1 MNNSKLT
8 ATVNGAAGE
17 AIDIGGGKIGA
28 GLLLAGG
35 ASRKERLRALRS
47 LLESLAAGRSADEL
61 EIRAF
66 GRQTILKMLPDIPNV
81 KADVETDNAPL
92 DAMGFFAPEME
103 RRQGL
108 FARAGVGSLD
118 EYGEKTG
125 EKLPVVVLVVE
136 AVCSADDMPLVE
148 GMRPALVSAR
158 DVGIHVVFASKGGD
172 EGESMAER
180 LVDAL
185 APMRVVRLGGGK
197 ASVEQSGTEKGLT
210 GDYGYVVCRV
220 MPKGNESARVFAL
233 AKGYSKVGFSWVSS
247 VKHCTWF
254 NSRSEAEYAM
264 QAATP
269 ISTSRAKATTKM
281 FVSEVCLRT

>member
-35 ASRKERLRALRS
+35 ALRKERLRALRS

-66 GRQTILKMLPDIPNV
+66 GRQTILKMLPNIPNV
-81 KADVETDNAPL
+81 KAEVETDNAPME
-92 DAMGFFAPEME
+92 AMGFFAPEME

-108 FARAGVGSLD
+108 FARAGVGSLGD
-118 EYGEKTG
+118 YGEKTG
-125 EKLPVVVLVVE
+125 EKLPVIVLVIE
-136 AVCSADDMPLVE
+136 AVCSADDIHLVE

-158 DVGIHVVFASKGGD
+158 DVGIYAVFASQDDD
-172 EGESMAER
+172 EGESMAAR
-180 LVDAL
+180 LADAL
-185 APMRVVRLGGGK
+185 APIRVVRLGGGEV
-197 ASVEQSGTEKGLT
+197 AVAQDDAGKGLK
-210 GDYGYVVCRV
+210 GDCGYVVCRV

-233 AKGYSKVGFSWVSS
+233 ARGFKTAGFSWVASL
-247 VKHCTWF
+247 KHCTWF
-254 NSRSEAEYAM
+254 DSRADAEYAILLASPS
-264 QAATP
+264 Q
-269 ISTSRAKATTKM
+269 SAKM
-281 FVSEVCLRT
+281 MYVSEICLRT

>member
-81 KADVETDNAPL
+81 KAEVETDNAPME
-92 DAMGFFAPEME
+92 AMGFFAPEME

-108 FARAGVGSLD
+108 FARAGVGSLGD
-118 EYGEKTG
+118 YGEKTG
-125 EKLPVVVLVVE
+125 EKLPVIVLVVE
-136 AVCSADDMPLVE
+136 AVCSADDIHLVE

-158 DVGIHVVFASKGGD
+158 VVGIYAVFASKGGED
-172 EGESMAER
+172 GESMAER

-185 APMRVVRLGGGK
+185 APMRIVRLGGE
-197 ASVEQSGTEKGLT
+197 AAVEQVGAEKGLN

-220 MPKGNESARVFAL
+220 MPKGNESVRVFAL

-264 QAATP
+264 QVATP
-269 ISTSRAKATTKM
+269 ISTPRTKAAAKM

>member
-66 GRQTILKMLPDIPNV
+66 GRQTILKMLPNIPNV
-81 KADVETDNAPL
+81 KAEVETDNAPME
-92 DAMGFFAPEME
+92 AMGFFAPEME

-108 FARAGVGSLD
+108 FARAGVGSLGD
-118 EYGEKTG
+118 YGEKTG
-125 EKLPVVVLVVE
+125 EKLPVIVLVIE
-136 AVCSADDMPLVE
+136 AVCSADDIHLVE

-158 DVGIHVVFASKGGD
+158 DVGIYAVFASKGG
-172 EGESMAER
+172 EVGESMAAR
-180 LVDAL
+180 LADAL
-185 APMRVVRLGGGK
+185 APIRVVRLGGGEVTV
-197 ASVEQSGTEKGLT
+197 AQDDVGKGLK
-210 GDYGYVVCRV
+210 GDCGYVVCRV

-233 AKGYSKVGFSWVSS
+233 ARGFKTAGFSWVASL
-247 VKHCTWF
+247 KHCTWF
-254 NSRSEAEYAM
+254 DSRADAEYAILLASPS
-264 QAATP
+264 Q
-269 ISTSRAKATTKM
+269 SAKM
-281 FVSEVCLRT
+281 MYVSEICLRT

>member
-8 ATVNGAAGE
+8 ATIDSAAGE

-81 KADVETDNAPL
+81 KAEVETDNAPL

-118 EYGEKTG
+118 EYDEKTG
-125 EKLPVVVLVVE
+125 DKLPIIVLVVE
-136 AVCSADDMPLVE
+136 AVCSAADVPLVE
-148 GMRPALVSAR
+148 GMRPALLSAR
-158 DVGIHVVFASKGGD
+158 DVGIYAVFASQDDD
-172 EGESMAER
+172 EGESMAAR
-180 LVDAL
+180 LADAL
-185 APMRVVRLGGGK
+185 APIRVVRLGGGEV
-197 ASVEQSGTEKGLT
+197 AVAQDDAGKGLK
-210 GDYGYVVCRV
+210 GDCGYVVCRV

-233 AKGYSKVGFSWVSS
+233 ARGYSKVGFSWVSS

-264 QAATP
+264 QVATP
-269 ISTSRAKATTKM
+269 ISTPRTKAAAKM

>member
-66 GRQTILKMLPDIPNV
+66 GRQTILKMLPNIPNV
-81 KADVETDNAPL
+81 KAEVETDNAPME
-92 DAMGFFAPEME
+92 AMGFFAPEME

-108 FARAGVGSLD
+108 FARAGVGSLGD
-118 EYGEKTG
+118 YGEKTG
-125 EKLPVVVLVVE
+125 EKLPVIVLVIE
-136 AVCSADDMPLVE
+136 AVCSADDIHLVE

-158 DVGIHVVFASKGGD
+158 DVGIYAIFASKGGED
-172 EGESMAER
+172 GESMAER

-185 APMRVVRLGGGK
+185 APMRIVRLGGE
-197 ASVEQSGTEKGLT
+197 AAVEQVGAEKGLN
-210 GDYGYVVCRV
+210 GDCGYVVCRV

-233 AKGYSKVGFSWVSS
+233 ARGFKTAGFSWVASL
-247 VKHCTWF
+247 KHCTWF
-254 NSRSEAEYAM
+254 DSRADAEYAILLASPS
-264 QAATP
+264 Q
-269 ISTSRAKATTKM
+269 SAKM
-281 FVSEVCLRT
+281 MYVSEICLRT

>member
-66 GRQTILKMLPDIPNV
+66 GRQTILKMLPDIPHV
-81 KADVETDNAPL
+81 KAVVETDNAPL
-92 DAMGFFAPEME
+92 EAMGFFAPEME

-118 EYGEKTG
+118 EYDEKTG
-125 EKLPVVVLVVE
+125 DKLPIIVLVVE
-136 AVCSADDMPLVE
+136 AVCSAADVPLVE
-148 GMRPALVSAR
+148 GMRPALLSAR
-158 DVGIHVVFASKGGD
+158 DVGIYAVFASQDDD
-172 EGESMAER
+172 EGGEA
-180 LVDAL
+180 A
-185 APMRVVRLGGGK
+185 
-197 ASVEQSGTEKGLT
+197 VEQVGAEKGLN

-220 MPKGNESARVFAL
+220 MPKGNESVRVFAL

-264 QAATP
+264 QVATP
-269 ISTSRAKATTKM
+269 ISTPRTKAAAKM